1 MIHES
6 DERLALE
13 KVIGQ
18 NEPRSSADLAGS
30 CQCGNLVV
38 SGAGKEYA
46 EAPEV

>member
-1 MIHES
+1 MVHES

-18 NEPRSSADLAGS
+18 NEPRSSADLAGT
-30 CQCGNLVV
+30 CAGGKFVV
-38 SGAGKEYA
+38 SMTGKEYA